1 MNKMFKAED
10 GFTFVEI
17 IAVLIVM
24 GVLAVV
30 AVSRS
35 FNYNAEVYSGA
46 DTLKMHL
53 RYAQT
58 LAMNSNPTSTGV
70 PVIWGMSSGG
80 ASYWLFRGTNP
91 AANFFR
97 LPEDD
102 KYVNSDRTINLT
114 AKKIQLTNFITIYFD
129 NRGIPY
135 TAYTD
140 TTNNTPLAGN
150 STITVSPLSGGATA
164 VGVTITPLTGY
175 IP

>member
-1 MNKMFKAED
+1 MNKMFKKKD
-10 GFTFVEI
+10 GFTLLEI

-24 GVLAVV
+24 GILAVV

-35 FNYNAEVYSGA
+35 LNYDAEVYSGA

-58 LAMNSNPTSTGV
+58 LAMNSNPNAGVSTV
-70 PVIWGMSSGG
+70 WGISCNG
-80 ASYWLFRGTNP
+80 ANAYWLFQGTDP
-91 AANFFR
+91 AANFIR
-97 LPEDD
+97 LPDD
-102 KYVNSDRTINLT
+102 EKYINAGDRTINLGE
-114 AKKIQLTNFITIYFD
+114 KKISVSGFTVLFD

-135 TAYTD
+135 SPDSATR
-140 TTNNTPLAGN
+140 LADN
-150 STITVSPLSGGATA
+150 LPITVSPLSGGTN